1 MQQVGKAVRRPSKP
15 VVAVMM
21 ATEEFHE
28 EVRKRDDLPPVYE
41 FPESAARALAQLYKY
56 SAFRQRPADESIP
69 EFEVDDAAVAEILA
83 QQGEGYLPDG
93 LAFKVLELYGVP
105 IAKWREV
112 TGSVDASV
120 AAEGIGY
127 PVVVKAVGPELVH
140 KSDLGAVK
148 VDLRSSSELETAMR
162 EIRAKLEGAGI
173 ENTGFLLQELGRGG
187 HEVIFGI
194 TTDARFGPL
203 LMFGL
208 GGKYVEVLRDVRFG
222 VPPLTPQEAREMI
235 RGIQGFPL
243 LEGVRGEAGA
253 DLELLE
259 EILLRIAQL
268 TERHPTIQ
276 ELDINP
282 FVAGDRESAK
292 ALDVRIRV
300 APVDA

>member
-1 MQQVGKAVRRPSKP
+1 MK
-15 VVAVMM
+15 
-21 ATEEFHE
+21 
-28 EVRKRDDLPPVYE
+28 
-41 FPESAARALAQLYKY
+41 
-56 SAFRQRPADESIP
+56 I
-69 EFEVDDAAVAEILA
+69 
-83 QQGEGYLPDG
+83 
-93 LAFKVLELYGVP
+93 
-105 IAKWREV
+105 
-112 TGSVDASV
+112 
-120 AAEGIGY
+120 
-127 PVVVKAVGPELVH
+127 
-140 KSDLGAVK
+140 
-148 VDLRSSSELETAMR
+148 DLRSSSELEKAIQ
-162 EIRAKLEGAGI
+162 EIRTTLKGAGV
-173 ENTGFLLQELGRGG
+173 ENDGFLLQELGRGG

-194 TTDARFGPL
+194 TTDPRFGPL

-243 LEGVRGEAGA
+243 LEGVRGESGA

-282 FVAGDRESAK
+282 FVAAADRASAK

-300 APVDA
+300 APEDA

>member
-1 MQQVGKAVRRPSKP
+1 MS
-15 VVAVMM
+15 
-21 ATEEFHE
+21 
-28 EVRKRDDLPPVYE
+28 
-41 FPESAARALAQLYKY
+41 
-56 SAFRQRPADESIP
+56 
-69 EFEVDDAAVAEILA
+69 EILA

-93 LAFKVLELYGVP
+93 LAFRVLEHYGVP

-112 TGSVDASV
+112 TGGVDASV

-148 VDLRSSSELETAMR
+148 VDLRSSSELEKAIR
-162 EIRAKLEGAGI
+162 EIRAKLAGAGI

-222 VPPLTPQEAREMI
+222 VPPLAPQEAREMI

-268 TERHPTIQ
+268 SERHPTIQ

-282 FVAGDRESAK
+282 FVAGDRKSAK